1 MPAGVGMTSART
13 RVRLI
18 DSLRRLGIANEEV
31 LSAMSE
37 LPRHVFVEDAIHD
50 RAYENIPL
58 PIGRGQTISQ
68 PYTVARMTE
77 ILLAGIERVGG
88 ERDKVLEVGCGC
100 GYQAA
105 LLSYFFKEV
114 YAIERIVFLLEKA
127 RKHFQFLKLSNIYTN
142 YADGNLGWVS
152 AAPFDGVM
160 ISAATGVFPKMLL
173 GQMRERSAAVFPFGE
188 KSRQKIRLL
197 TRAGEQQQTNDY
209 DGVLFVPLLPGKG

>member
-18 DSLRRLGIANEEV
+18 DSLRRLGIANEEI

-58 PIGRGQTISQ
+58 PIGHGQTISQ

-77 ILLAGIERVGG
+77 ILLAGIESVGG
-88 ERDKVLEVGCGC
+88 ERNKVLEVGCGC

-160 ISAATGVFPKMLL
+160 ISAATGVFPNMLL
-173 GQMRERSAAVFPFGE
+173 GQMREQSAAVFPFGE

-209 DGVLFVPLLPGKG
+209 DGVLFVPLLPGKE